1 MRVKKP
7 SKETFSGGEFGKTG
21 KRDGLASVERP
32 SAPAFSASLEDAEL
46 RELLDRL
53 DLIGRKLSVFPAET
67 LLLQYRQLV
76 AEALRRAVSGL
87 RVRRDMKWRM
97 GDRNFFV
104 VVEKTDSLLSE
115 LETVLAREGE
125 RARMHQI
132 LEEIK
137 GCLFSLLF

>member
-1 MRVKKP
+1 
-7 SKETFSGGEFGKTG
+7 
-21 KRDGLASVERP
+21 
-32 SAPAFSASLEDAEL
+32 
-46 RELLDRL
+46 
-53 DLIGRKLSVFPAET
+53 
-67 LLLQYRQLV
+67 
-76 AEALRRAVSGL
+76 
-87 RVRRDMKWRM
+87 M